1 MTASAP
7 PLDALRGSVGSGAER
22 ATDHYAIDGV
32 LPRVAFRPEDAEQT
46 AALLAAATE
55 LGLAVVPQGR
65 RTQLALGRPLDR
77 YDVALDT
84 TMLDLVVE
92 YEPADLT
99 VSVQAGATL
108 AELQSILGDQGQYL
122 PVDPPPSDDVTIGG
136 MLATAISGAWRGHLP
151 AARDLLLGATVAL
164 PDGALASSGGR
175 VVKNVS
181 GYDLHRMHTGAL
193 GAFGVIVQ
201 ASFKVAPLP
210 AAVRTLTIPCPSIAE
225 AGALALDIWDEVL
238 ATRALSILSSE
249 AAAVAGLEASPHV
262 LIELAGVAGA
272 VERSARE
279 ITARASA
286 ASDASDE
293 AWRSLRA
300 HASVAAATAEEP
312 RTVLRLGVPSTEVAA
327 ALSTAT
333 QAGFTAWG
341 HIAAGSVIATAAHA
355 VAASE
360 VQSLREHAR
369 RVDGFLQIE
378 SAPAELRRTVDPFGA
393 SEQELVRSLKQ
404 QFDPTGTLNPGRW
417 MEGV

>member
-1 MTASAP
+1 MTSAP
-7 PLDALRGSVGSGAER
+7 PLDALRSSVGSGAER
-22 ATDHYAIDGV
+22 AIDHYAIDGV
-32 LPRVAFRPEDAEQT
+32 LPRVAFKPEDADQT
-46 AALLAAATE
+46 AALLAAATD

-238 ATRALSILSSE
+238 ATRALSILSAQ

-262 LIELAGVAGA
+262 LVELAGVAGA

-286 ASDASDE
+286 ASDAGDE
-293 AWRSLRA
+293 AWRRLRA
-300 HASVAAATAEEP
+300 HAGTGGAEESG
-312 RTVLRLGVPSTEVAA
+312 TVLRLGIPSTEVAA
-327 ALSTAT
+327 AVSTAT
-333 QAGFTAWG
+333 QAGLTAWG

-378 SAPAELRRTVDPFGA
+378 SAPAELRSAVDPFGA
-393 SEQELVRSLKQ
+393 SEHELVRSLKQ